1 MDNNKR
7 LADNIRQL
15 LGGQRITIYQGI
27 VKSVE
32 GITCTVSFG
41 ALDVDGVRLRASL
54 SENGSN
60 LLVKPKTGTA
70 VVVGSLSGDLS
81 QLAVLAVDE
90 AESITVNGEI
100 TINGGK
106 LGGLINIEALTE
118 KINAV
123 IDTFNSHTHLVNT
136 TGSAT
141 AQAGTAQAVTSKAA
155 KLNKQDYEDKK
166 VTH

>member
-54 SENGSN
+54 AENGSN

-141 AQAGTAQAVTSKAA
+141 AQSGTAQAVTSKAA

>member
-141 AQAGTAQAVTSKAA
+141 AQSGTAQAVTSKAA

>member
-81 QLAVLAVDE
+81 QLAVLVVDE

-141 AQAGTAQAVTSKAA
+141 AQSGTAQAVTSKAA

>member
-41 ALDVDGVRLRASL
+41 ALDVDGIRLRASL

-60 LLVKPKTGTA
+60 LLVKPKAGTA

-141 AQAGTAQAVTSKAA
+141 AQSGTAQAVTSKAA

>member
-123 IDTFNSHTHLVNT
+123 IDTFNSHTDL
-136 TGSAT
+136 
-141 AQAGTAQAVTSKAA
+141 TS
-155 KLNKQDYEDKK
+155 L
-166 VTH
+166 

>member
-7 LADNIRQL
+7 LADNIRKIT
-15 LGGQRITIYQGI
+15 GGERITVYQGI

-41 ALDVDGVRLRASL
+41 SLDVQGVRLRASL
-54 SENGSN
+54 TENESN
-60 LLVKPKTGTA
+60 LLIVPKAGTA
-70 VVVGSLSGDLS
+70 VTVESLSGDLS
-81 QLAVLAVDE
+81 QLVVLVVDE
-90 AESITVNGEI
+90 VESI

-118 KINAV
+118 KINALV
-123 IDTFNSHTHLVNT
+123 DKFNQHTHQVST

-141 AQAGTAQAVTSKAA
+141 AQTGTAAAPASKAA
-155 KLNKQDYEDKK
+155 SFDKKDYEDNKI
-166 VTH
+166 TH